1 MEFQTYSTIR
11 GLTVRNKLDAMIRA
25 KIELFDAF
33 IANPLKLK
41 YTVKLVNEGS
51 PTASIIFDFTF
62 NRIDASLQWQGD
74 SIVLHSNNQNRV
86 TKDALV
92 SPQWIAI
99 SLLTMSY

>member
-1 MEFQTYSTIR
+1 MDFTAYSTVR
-11 GLTVRNKLDAMIRA
+11 GLAIRNKLDAITRA
-25 KIELFDAF
+25 KIELFDIFLAE
-33 IANPLKLK
+33 PLKLK

-51 PTASIIFDFTF
+51 PIATIIFDFTF

-86 TKDALV
+86 TKDALI

>member
-1 MEFQTYSTIR
+1 MNFTAYSTVK
-11 GLTVRNKLDAMIRA
+11 GLATRNKIDAITRA
-25 KIELFDAF
+25 KIELFNAF
-33 IANPLKLK
+33 IAEPLKLK
-41 YTVKLVNEGS
+41 YTVKLVNESS
-51 PTASIIFDFTF
+51 PTASILFDFSF
-62 NRIDASLQWQGD
+62 NRIEASLQWQGD

>member
-1 MEFQTYSTIR
+1 MDFLNYSTVK
-11 GLTVRNKLDAMIRA
+11 GLATRNKIDAITRA
-25 KIELFDAF
+25 KLELFDAF

-41 YTVKLVNEGS
+41 YSVKLVNESS

-62 NRIDASLQWQGD
+62 NRIDASMQWQGD
-74 SIVLHSNNQNRV
+74 SIILHSNNQNRV
-86 TKDALV
+86 TKDALI